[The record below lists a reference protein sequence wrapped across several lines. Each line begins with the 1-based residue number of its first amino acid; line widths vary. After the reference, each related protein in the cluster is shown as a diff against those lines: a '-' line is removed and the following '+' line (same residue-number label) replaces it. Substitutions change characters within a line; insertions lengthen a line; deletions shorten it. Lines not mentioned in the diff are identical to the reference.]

1 MIDYVFFGMS
11 LELFSLNSFLN
22 DIVDLEEFEKEC
34 VFEMLFGYI
43 QEFLLIYLILLM
55 LEFLAENYNQCK
67 DVVFFINIIR
77 IVFILFEVLNDSF
90 RIVNGEY
97 YNFLDVF
104 VVREVYKFFLSLE
117 FQNIFVQLFLNFF
130 EIYFIILGFL
140 VLNLDGVVQLVILIE
155 NLFV

>member
-11 LELFSLNSFLN
+11 LELFSLNSSLN

-130 EIYFIILGFL
+130 EIYFIILSFL

>member
-11 LELFSLNSFLN
+11 LELFSLNSLLN

-130 EIYFIILGFL
+130 EIYFIILSFL

>member
-11 LELFSLNSFLN
+11 LELFSLNSSLN

-97 YNFLDVF
+97 YIFLF
-104 VVREVYKFFLSLE
+104 
-117 FQNIFVQLFLNFF
+117 
-130 EIYFIILGFL
+130 
-140 VLNLDGVVQLVILIE
+140 
-155 NLFV
+155 